1 MKVTVNGNDYVITI
15 IGHNVTVNGKQI
27 AAEFNENEITI
38 DGKKFY
44 LDYIEDT
51 DPFLMIVNGMTY
63 VVSKSTYLAG
73 SMKEIRAPISGRLV
87 EVLVKPGDLVKKSQ
101 TMFILEAMKMQ
112 NHINS
117 PTNAIISDLKIE
129 KGDVVKTGQIL
140 ATFSG

>member
-15 IGHNVTVNGKQI
+15 IGHKVTVNGKQI

-44 LDYIEDT
+44 LDFIEDT
-51 DPFLMIVNGMTY
+51 DPFLMIVSGMTY
-63 VVSKSTYLAG
+63 VVSKSSYLAG

-87 EVLVKPGDLVKKSQ
+87 ELLVKPGDYVKKDQ

-117 PTNAIISDLKIE
+117 PTNAKISDLKIG
-129 KGDVVKTGQIL
+129 KGDLVKTGQIL
-140 ATFSG
+140 ATLI